1 MQKEKKTGGVLKG
14 AVYAMQRCS
23 SLIVIW
29 RSSPAAIVNI
39 INKRTFLLHSLIYS
53 FLPGAAPPPLP
64 GAPGTIFSSYN
75 PPQLISLYILPGLKK
90 VPRSTSRSLLITS
103 IKSGRGSP
111 SPRQSSSSPNI
122 FMWLSPSSG
131 HLMTPPLAPSR
142 YIPTLH
148 TSQTREEG
156 RQGTFVFYRGWRDPL
171 ILSIPLAAGLT
182 SHLTLLISKKLTMAS
197 SSACLMRGEG

>member
-1 MQKEKKTGGVLKG
+1 MEKNSKKWKKMLKYSSFRLVCARQFEFPKFSPYFLPRRLFLNIVIHSDILNIKFKPHGMQKEKKTGGVLKG
-14 AVYAMQRCS
+14 AVYPMQRCS
-23 SLIVIW
+23 SLLVIW

-103 IKSGRGSP
+103 IKSGEGKS
-111 SPRQSSSSPNI
+111 
-122 FMWLSPSSG
+122 L
-131 HLMTPPLAPSR
+131 TPP
-142 YIPTLH
+142 I
-148 TSQTREEG
+148 
-156 RQGTFVFYRGWRDPL
+156 
-171 ILSIPLAAGLT
+171 ILLP
-182 SHLTLLISKKLTMAS
+182 
-197 SSACLMRGEG
+197 